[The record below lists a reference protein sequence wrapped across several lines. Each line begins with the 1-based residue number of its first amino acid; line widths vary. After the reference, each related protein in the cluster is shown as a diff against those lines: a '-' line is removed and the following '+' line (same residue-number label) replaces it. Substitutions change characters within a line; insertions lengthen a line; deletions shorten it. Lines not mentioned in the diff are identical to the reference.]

1 MNRLTI
7 QLTIDREPGQET
19 VKQLARHS
27 LVVVNDLPSVVCG
40 HEVRVGAVG
49 TEYLFGLVEEN
60 GAVMAVPRDNGQL
73 LTVNGE
79 EVTDRR
85 KLSVG
90 DRIACGGYEYG
101 YYVQHERVGLSFA
114 SRFLAYLSKSTAGLF
129 LFLEILAMIALPVMF
144 ARATMWNSIVA
155 SQRINNKLDA
165 MRKQVAK
172 IEVNSVVARAILGEM
187 ENELDDRAR
196 YIRQNG
202 FQLRRSQR
210 RRMQAEL
217 SRMEEILEYL
227 ASGKP
232 IPADVVRKPSLD
244 EAVGRIIG
252 E

>member
-1 MNRLTI
+1 M
-7 QLTIDREPGQET
+7 
-19 VKQLARHS
+19 V
-27 LVVVNDLPSVVCG
+27 
-40 HEVRVGAVG
+40 
-49 TEYLFGLVEEN
+49 
-60 GAVMAVPRDNGQL
+60 
-73 LTVNGE
+73 
-79 EVTDRR
+79 
-85 KLSVG
+85 
-90 DRIACGGYEYG
+90 
-101 YYVQHERVGLSFA
+101 
-114 SRFLAYLSKSTAGLF
+114 
-129 LFLEILAMIALPVMF
+129 ALPVMF

>member
-1 MNRLTI
+1 MTHSTI
-7 QLTIDREPGQET
+7 QLTIDKEPGQET
-19 VKQLARHS
+19 VQQLARHS
-27 LVVVNDLPSVVCG
+27 LLVVTELPSVVLG
-40 HEVRVGAVG
+40 KEARSGELGAEG
-49 TEYLFGLVEEN
+49 LFGLVEEN
-60 GAVMAVPRDNGQL
+60 GVVIAVPHEGGQKL
-73 LTVNGE
+73 SVNGE
-79 EVTDRR
+79 EVTGHR
-85 KLSVG
+85 KLAVG
-90 DRIACGGYEYG
+90 DHIACGGYEYG
-101 YYVQHERVGLSFA
+101 YYVQHERVGLSFT
-114 SRFLAYLSKSTAGLF
+114 SRFLAYLAKGSAGLF
-129 LFLEILAMIALPVMF
+129 LFLEILAMVALPVMF

-172 IEVNSVVARAILGEM
+172 IEVNSVVARAILGEL

-232 IPADVVRKPSLD
+232 VPADVVRKPSLD

>member
-1 MNRLTI
+1 
-7 QLTIDREPGQET
+7 
-19 VKQLARHS
+19 
-27 LVVVNDLPSVVCG
+27 
-40 HEVRVGAVG
+40 
-49 TEYLFGLVEEN
+49 
-60 GAVMAVPRDNGQL
+60 
-73 LTVNGE
+73 
-79 EVTDRR
+79 
-85 KLSVG
+85 
-90 DRIACGGYEYG
+90 
-101 YYVQHERVGLSFA
+101 
-114 SRFLAYLSKSTAGLF
+114 
-129 LFLEILAMIALPVMF
+129 
-144 ARATMWNSIVA
+144 
-155 SQRINNKLDA
+155 